1 METQSEKRRVALGS
15 KLLDRATLDVRFPLH
30 YATLQGDAERV
41 CFLLG
46 VPAPNGQHSAPRR
59 LGKGNKMRADDE
71 DDLGRTALHVAAAFG
86 HKDICDILLDLDS
99 NLVHSKAERMQGVY
113 PLHLAC
119 AGGWERDS
127 FLSDEDFYA
136 SLQSGPI
143 SPRGAAKDV
152 SPSHDDCVQAEMTEN
167 QKRRQAVVTALLER
181 GADATA
187 RNDAGTS
194 PLHLA
199 AGCGDLEC
207 ARKLIEYGGDVNCA
221 NSAGRT
227 PLFSAVSN
235 GQREMVA
242 YLLNCEADATIVT
255 RSGVG
260 LLHAAA
266 MCSTTH
272 PDIIDWLV
280 AGGATLHARKSD
292 GKTPL
297 MVATEAL
304 LQASV
309 QHLTSDAPYWHEDQE
324 FWPDVDP
331 EDKKYSADGRDLW
344 SLRRASS
351 IVAGIDVEAIKA
363 KFGISQEAMAQA
375 KSQLTRPSPQDSGD
389 GSGSANVSHTSS
401 RPSRLPSLKRT
412 LSRSGSFTASQYV

>member
-1 METQSEKRRVALGS
+1 MESQPEKRRAALGS

-46 VPAPNGQHSAPRR
+46 VPAPAGIPQAPR
-59 LGKGNKMRADDE
+59 LGKGSKMRADDE

-86 HKDICDILLDLDS
+86 HKEICDILLDLDS
-99 NLVHSKAERMQGVY
+99 SLVHSKAAGMQGVY

-119 AGGWERDS
+119 AGGWERNT
-127 FLSDEDFYA
+127 FLSDDEFYA
-136 SLQSGPI
+136 SLQDGAS
-143 SPRGAAKDV
+143 SPKKAAQDA
-152 SPSHDDCVQAEMTEN
+152 SLSHRDGSQVELTEN
-167 QKRRQAVVTALLER
+167 QKRRQAVVSVLLER
-181 GADATA
+181 GADATV

-207 ARKLIEYGGDVNCA
+207 ARKLIEYGGDINCR
-221 NSAGRT
+221 NSAGRS

-242 YLLNCEADATIVT
+242 YLLNSEADATIVT

-280 AGGATLHARKSD
+280 AGGATLHGRKSD

-297 MVATEAL
+297 MIATESL

-309 QHLTSDAPYWHEDQE
+309 QHLTSDEPYWHQDEE

-331 EDKKYSADGRDLW
+331 EDEKYSADGVDRW

-363 KFGISQEAMAQA
+363 KFGISEESMALA
-375 KSQLTRPSPQDSGD
+375 KSQLARPDPVPGDSG
-389 GSGSANVSHTSS
+389 SVSASLSRSSS

>member
-1 METQSEKRRVALGS
+1 MGEQRRVAPGS
-15 KLLDRATLDVRFPLH
+15 KLLDRASLDVRFPLH
-30 YATLQGDAERV
+30 YATLNGDAERV
-41 CFLLG
+41 RFLLG
-46 VPAPNGQHSAPRR
+46 VPAAPSGPHAPRR
-59 LGKGNKMRADDE
+59 LGQGNNMRADDE

-86 HKDICDILLDLDS
+86 HREICGILLDLNS
-99 NLVHSKAERMQGVY
+99 SLMHSKAAGMQGVY
-113 PLHLAC
+113 PIHLAC
-119 AGGWERDS
+119 AGGWERDT
-127 FLSDEDFYA
+127 FLSDEEFYA
-136 SLQSGPI
+136 SLQEGDARSEEVVPD
-143 SPRGAAKDV
+143 A
-152 SPSHDDCVQAEMTEN
+152 PSHARPGEDMTED
-167 QKRRQAVVTALLER
+167 QKRRLAIVTMLLER

-207 ARKLIEYGGDVNCA
+207 ARKLIEYGGDVNCR
-221 NSAGRT
+221 NVAGRS

-242 YLLNCEADATIVT
+242 YLLNCEADATMVT

-272 PDIIDWLV
+272 PDTIDWLV
-280 AGGATLHARKSD
+280 SAGATLHGRKSD

-297 MVATEAL
+297 MIATESL
-304 LQASV
+304 LQASI
-309 QHLTSDAPYWHEDQE
+309 QHLTSEEPYWHQDEE

-331 EDKKYSADGRDLW
+331 DDEKYSASGVDRW

-363 KFGISQEAMAQA
+363 KFGITEEAMSLA
-375 KSQLTRPSPQDSGD
+375 KTQLARPPPSD
-389 GSGSANVSHTSS
+389 SGSAPTNLSRTSS
-401 RPSRLPSLKRT
+401 KPSRLPSLKRT
-412 LSRSGSFTASQYV
+412 LSRSGSFTANQYI